1 MPRYLQGLR
10 ALGGLTLMLAS
21 PVVTA
26 QSTPSAAKPALQGE
40 SCSVQGLM
48 DQLRQGM
55 GSSSKAYR
63 DYLQA
68 VLREAAVSLPSGE
81 LHAAFDRETDP
92 VMVEQ
97 LAAALVAR
105 SEREAEKD
113 AIQTVARR
121 ALEDRDPSV
130 RAATVRAM
138 RRTGALEKTGDMYER
153 LMRDGSPE
161 VRMEAAKNLIEDNE
175 HVYSAHHGPATDMAV
190 NAATASTDPKV
201 TAKILESLDT
211 RKMGPEAGQKLLG
224 MLGHES
230 ADVRR
235 SAALALGS
243 VPAAQMAPAREALVG
258 MYRGERDTGVRKALV
273 QGIAELGFAD
283 AVPELRKLRSV
294 DPGMAPEIDAW
305 IRALESGVQE
315 WGLLLREKQ
324 RQQQVR

>member
-1 MPRYLQGLR
+1 MPRFLHGLR
-10 ALGGLTLMLAS
+10 AFGGLALMLAS
-21 PVVTA
+21 PAVLA
-26 QSTPSAAKPALQGE
+26 QSTPTAAAPALRGE
-40 SCSVQGLM
+40 RCSVQGLM
-48 DQLRQGM
+48 DQLREGLR
-55 GSSSKAYR
+55 SRSKAYR
-63 DYLQA
+63 DYLNV

-92 VMVEQ
+92 AMVEQ
-97 LAAALVAR
+97 LASALVAR

-113 AIQTVARR
+113 AIQAVARR
-121 ALEDRDPSV
+121 ALEDRDPAV

-161 VRMEAAKNLIEDNE
+161 VRMEAATNLIEDNQY
-175 HVYSAHHGPATDMAV
+175 VYSGYHGPATDMAV
-190 NAATASTDPKV
+190 NAAVASADPKV
-201 TAKILESLDT
+201 TAKLLESLDT
-211 RKMGPEAGQKLLG
+211 RRLGPEAGQKLLG

-235 SAALALGS
+235 AAALAMGG
-243 VPAAQMAPAREALVG
+243 VPAAQMGPAREALVG
-258 MYRGERDTGVRKALV
+258 MYRGERDAGVRKALV

-305 IRALESGVQE
+305 IRVLESGVQE
-315 WGLLLREKQ
+315 WDLLLREKQ
-324 RQQQVR
+324 RLQQVR

>member
-1 MPRYLQGLR
+1 MPRFLHGLR

-21 PVVTA
+21 SPA
-26 QSTPSAAKPALQGE
+26 WSTSPAAKPALKGE

-63 DYLQA
+63 DYLNA

-81 LHAAFDRETDP
+81 LRAAFDRETDP
-92 VMVEQ
+92 AMVEQ

-161 VRMEAAKNLIEDNE
+161 VRMEAARNLIEDNQY
-175 HVYSAHHGPATDMAV
+175 VYSGHHGPATDAAV

-211 RKMGPEAGQKLLG
+211 RKVGPEAGQKLLG

-235 SAALALGS
+235 SAALALGG
-243 VPAAQMAPAREALVG
+243 VPAAQMGPAREALVG
-258 MYRGERDTGVRKALV
+258 MYRGERDAGVRKALV

-283 AVPELRKLRSV
+283 AVPELRKLRGV
-294 DPGMAPEIDAW
+294 DPAMAPEIDAW
-305 IRALESGVQE
+305 IRVLESGVQE

-324 RQQQVR
+324 RLQQVR